1 MKETLSVFTKHGTL
15 TLCSLKI
22 KFLFVENVGHFGER
36 CYCWPLRFPAGFPAQ
51 TFSFGHAHRWPLM

>member
-22 KFLFVENVGHFGER
+22 KFLFVENVGHFGEP
-36 CYCWPLRFPAGFPAQ
+36 C
-51 TFSFGHAHRWPLM
+51 